1 MRYAT
6 GVSIPASDLQ
16 SRAGGLRAQPGWP
29 AFFQAATLARLA
41 SEMFPVAVVLLVLE
55 RTGRPALAGAAVA
68 ATTLPSVV
76 SGPLLGAWLDRT
88 SRRRTALA
96 SNQVVLGTSL
106 LAILAAA
113 GRGPGWVLLPLAAL
127 AGLTAPLATGG
138 FTSMLPSLVPERLL
152 PRANALEASSFNTAA
167 IAGPALAGAVAA
179 GPGPAAAVALEAGL
193 CGLALLAILRLPRV
207 ARVASRADASMA
219 ATLRQGL
226 RHLAGTPVL
235 RGVTVATAAALGGL
249 GLLTLAL
256 PFLAERLGA
265 GQAGAGYL
273 WAALEAGGMAGAL
286 LGTRLL
292 AGWPPQR
299 VVLAGLALL
308 GLVMTTWPLAPSFPV
323 ALALVALAGVV
334 EGPAFAATFTT
345 RQRWSPP
352 DLRGQIFTTAAS
364 LKVGAFAIGAALA
377 GPAVGW
383 VGVGGVLVAAGGVHV
398 LAALLGMA
406 TGATPGSSAYPH
418 AATTASAAG
427 RTPS

>member
-1 MRYAT
+1 
-6 GVSIPASDLQ
+6 VSIPASDLQ
-16 SRAGGLRAQPGWP
+16 TRPGGLRAQPGWP

-96 SNQVVLGTSL
+96 SNQVVLGASL

-113 GRGPGWVLLPLAAL
+113 GHAPGWVLLLLAAL

-193 CGLALLAILRLPRV
+193 CGLALLAIPRLPRV
-207 ARVASRADASMA
+207 ARVASRADASLA
-219 ATLRQGL
+219 ATVRQGL
-226 RHLAGTPVL
+226 RHLARTPVL
-235 RGVTVATAAALGGL
+235 RGVTVATAVALGGL

-265 GQAGAGYL
+265 GRAGARRHPPARRPAAAAGRPRRPGAARAGDDDLAAGAVLPGGAGAGR
-273 WAALEAGGMAGAL
+273 ARGRGRG
-286 LGTRLL
+286 
-292 AGWPPQR
+292 
-299 VVLAGLALL
+299 
-308 GLVMTTWPLAPSFPV
+308 
-323 ALALVALAGVV
+323 AGVRGHV
-334 EGPAFAATFTT
+334 RDPAAMVA
-345 RQRWSPP
+345 
-352 DLRGQIFTTAAS
+352 
-364 LKVGAFAIGAALA
+364 A
-377 GPAVGW
+377 GPARADLHHRGQPQGGRVRGRGRPGRSGRRVGRRRRRPGGGRRRPRARGPARHGHRRDPW
-383 VGVGGVLVAAGGVHV
+383 VER
-398 LAALLGMA
+398 
-406 TGATPGSSAYPH
+406 PP
-418 AATTASAAG
+418 AG
-427 RTPS
+427 RPTANAPGRPPS